1 MAVIKKDKEAIL
13 ISSERLLKDF
23 QKATENEG
31 YERISYGEWR
41 RLKISESANF
51 VIIHSFPQYNLEKL
65 QIKEYD
71 TWKKALGETLYS
83 YVCSEDC
90 GITFNNSLAAFLINH
105 WKDYLPFNLEYN
117 VVEISPKKVEIN
129 QGGYFIN
136 NLDLTNDSI
145 TYDYSPKEVIYQTTP
160 TSSNNY
166 ITTSIENSIDNYIQD
181 WYNSNTTTMY
191 HNILNQLDAD
201 GYITKTNNDK
211 EKDNM
216 NTNDLIKFDFGPVS
230 DKQFRMSPYGI
241 AVATNANGWVSYN
254 PKTGEV
260 FNVDIV
266 NFDISKL
273 IYKMP
278 VAINAVSV
286 GDILIHGNQPVF
298 VRSINNSNG
307 TISVLNYA
315 NSTVVDILPV
325 RSVFGFNFFT
335 KIISLIDF
343 SQNTANPDNPFG
355 NILPFLMLDDS
366 KESNFDPFVFMFM
379 MNGNNFS
386 FSNNP
391 MLLYFLMSKKETDK
405 NSLLPFLLMNSSND
419 FNFLNNINLKEEKK

>member
-1 MAVIKKDKEAIL
+1 MAKAIL
-13 ISSERLLKDF
+13 INSERLLKDF
-23 QKATENEG
+23 QKATEDEG
-31 YERISYGEWR
+31 YARIGYGEWR
-41 RLKISESANF
+41 KLKTSESANF
-51 VIIHSFPQYNLEKL
+51 VIIHSVPEYNLEKL

-83 YVCSEDC
+83 YTCSK
-90 GITFNNSLAAFLINH
+90 ITSSNSLAAFLINH
-105 WKDYLPFNLEYN
+105 WKDYLPFDLKTNT
-117 VVEISPKKVEIN
+117 VEVS
-129 QGGYFIN
+129 QGGYFIS
-136 NLDLTNDSI
+136 NLDSAKDTI
-145 TYDYSPKEVIYQTTP
+145 TYRTAP
-160 TSSNNY
+160 TSSSNYTTTSIDNSINNY
-166 ITTSIENSIDNYIQD
+166 IQE

-201 GYITKTNNDK
+201 GYITKTNNNK

-260 FNVDIV
+260 FNVDII
-266 NFDISKL
+266 NFDISKF

-278 VAINAVSV
+278 VASNAIAI

-298 VRSINNSNG
+298 VRSINSNG

-325 RSVFGFNFFT
+325 KSPFGFNFFT
-335 KIISLIDF
+335 KVCALIDF
-343 SQNTANPDNPFG
+343 SGLTADPDNPFG
-355 NILPFLMLDDS
+355 NMLPFLMLADDN
-366 KESNFDPFVFMFM
+366 KDFDPMTLLLFNSMG
-379 MNGNNFS
+379 GNNNFAS
-386 FSNNP
+386 NP
-391 MLLYFLMSKKETDK
+391 MMMYFLLSQKGDK
-405 NSLLPFLLMNSSND
+405 SNDMLPFLLMMNSTTANPL
-419 FNFLNNINLKEEKK
+419 FGKNLNTDKVSDTPATT

>member
-1 MAVIKKDKEAIL
+1 MAVIKKNREAIL
-13 ISSERLLKDF
+13 ISSKQLLEDF
-23 QKATENEG
+23 QKATENLG

-51 VIIHSFPQYNLEKL
+51 VVIHSFPESNLEKL

-83 YVCSEDC
+83 YTCSESW
-90 GITFNNSLAAFLINH
+90 GINSSNSLAAFLINY

-117 VVEISPKKVEIN
+117 VVEISPKKAEIN

-136 NLDLTNDSI
+136 TLDSTNDSI
-145 TYDYSPKEVIYQTTP
+145 IYSYTTP

-166 ITTSIENSIDNYIQD
+166 ATTSVENSIDDYIQE
-181 WYNSNTTTMY
+181 WYNSNAITMY
-191 HNILNQLDAD
+191 HNILNQLDTD

-298 VRSINNSNG
+298 VRSVNSNG

-325 RSVFGFNFFT
+325 KSPFGFNFFT
-335 KIISLIDF
+335 KVCALVDF
-343 SQNTANPDNPFG
+343 SGLNADPDNPFG
-355 NILPFLMLDDS
+355 NMLPFLMLADDN
-366 KESNFDPFVFMFM
+366 KDFDPMTLLLFNSMG
-379 MNGNNFS
+379 GNNNFAS
-386 FSNNP
+386 NP
-391 MLLYFLMSKKETDK
+391 MMMYFLLSQKGGKSNDM
-405 NSLLPFLLMNSSND
+405 LPFLLMMNGKS
-419 FNFLNNINLKEEKK
+419 NFLGNGIKTETKSCDIPG

>member
-1 MAVIKKDKEAIL
+1 MAVIKKNREAIL
-13 ISSERLLKDF
+13 ISSKQLLEDF
-23 QKATENEG
+23 QKATETEG

-41 RLKISESANF
+41 KLKISDSANF
-51 VIIHSFPQYNLEKL
+51 VIIHSFPEYDLEKL
-65 QIKEYD
+65 QIKEYSPY
-71 TWKKALGETLYS
+71 KKEFGETLYS
-83 YVCSEDC
+83 YVCSEKC
-90 GITFNNSLAAFLINH
+90 GITFSNSLAAFLINH
-105 WKDYLPFNLEYN
+105 WKDYFPFDLETN
-117 VVEISPKKVEIN
+117 MIKLN

-136 NLDLTNDSI
+136 NLDSTNDSI
-145 TYDYSPKEVIYQTTP
+145 IYGYTAP

-166 ITTSIENSIDNYIQD
+166 ATTSVEKSSIDDYIQE
-181 WYNSNTTTMY
+181 WYNSNTITMY
-191 HNILNQLDAD
+191 HNILNQLDTD

-298 VRSINNSNG
+298 VRSVNSNG

-325 RSVFGFNFFT
+325 KSPFGFNFFT
-335 KIISLIDF
+335 KVCALVDF
-343 SQNTANPDNPFG
+343 SGLNADPDNPFG
-355 NILPFLMLDDS
+355 NMLPFLMLADDN
-366 KESNFDPFVFMFM
+366 KDFDPMTLLLFNSMG
-379 MNGNNFS
+379 GNNNFAS
-386 FSNNP
+386 NP
-391 MLLYFLMSKKETDK
+391 MMMYFLLSQKGGKSNDM
-405 NSLLPFLLMNSSND
+405 LPFLLMMNGKS
-419 FNFLNNINLKEEKK
+419 NFLDNGIKTETKSCDIPG